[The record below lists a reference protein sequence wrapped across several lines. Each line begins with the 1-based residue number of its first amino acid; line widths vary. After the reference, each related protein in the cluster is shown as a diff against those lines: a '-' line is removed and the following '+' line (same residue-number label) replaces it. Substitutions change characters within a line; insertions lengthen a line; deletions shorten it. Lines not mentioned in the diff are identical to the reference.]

1 MIFNCNNARWT
12 DVVDV
17 EARETLKHV
26 ICVDTDAGE
35 VHVAVQP
42 LQISSDGE
50 SVATRAIK
58 FRSIYPIYGLRKYMP
73 EMLHCYGRRA
83 A

>member
-1 MIFNCNNARWT
+1 MIFNCKNAMGV

-17 EARETLKHV
+17 DVCETLKHV

-50 SVATRAIK
+50 SLATQAIK
-58 FRSIYPIYGLRKYMP
+58 FRSIYPIYGLRKYRP
-73 EMLHCYGRRA
+73 EMLHCYGRKA